1 MARSPSSLL
10 SRLCCATAVGIS
22 LLSSPVFAQTDTR
35 GATQPDK
42 NTAMSARELRAPK
55 VIFFDVNETLLDL
68 TAMRSSVGEAL
79 GGRDDLLPLWFS
91 TMLHHSL
98 VDSTTGRFH
107 TFGEIGVA
115 SLLMVAE
122 IEGIEL
128 TKAQAKTAIVTPLR
142 SLPPHPDV
150 RDGLQALKDKG
161 YKLVSLTNSSN
172 KGVYTQFK
180 NADLLSYFDE
190 RLSVEDINLY
200 KPDTRTYEWAI
211 EKMGIAAEDAM
222 LVAAHGWDIAG
233 AKQAGW
239 QAAFI
244 ARPGKVLYPL
254 AIAPDT
260 VVSGLDEL
268 VSQLPDAK

>member
-35 GATQPDK
+35 DAAQPDK

-98 VDSTTGRFH
+98 IDSTTGRFH

-128 TKAQAKTAIVTPLR
+128 TKAQAKTAIITPLQ

-172 KGVYTQFK
+172 QGVYTQFK

-200 KPDTRTYEWAI
+200 KPDTRTYEWAS

-244 ARPGKVLYPL
+244 ARSGKVLYPL

>member
-35 GATQPDK
+35 GAAQPDK

-150 RDGLQALKDKG
+150 RDGLQALKNKG

-172 KGVYTQFK
+172 QGVYTQFK

-260 VVSGLDEL
+260 VVRGLDEL

>member
-1 MARSPSSLL
+1 
-10 SRLCCATAVGIS
+10 
-22 LLSSPVFAQTDTR
+22 
-35 GATQPDK
+35 
-42 NTAMSARELRAPK
+42 
-55 VIFFDVNETLLDL
+55 LDL

-150 RDGLQALKDKG
+150 RDGLQALKNKG

-172 KGVYTQFK
+172 QGVYTQFK

-190 RLSVEDINLY
+190 RLSVKDINLY

-211 EKMGIAAEDAM
+211 EKMGIVAEDAM

-260 VVSGLDEL
+260 VVSGLNEL

>member
-1 MARSPSSLL
+1 MKMRAILCFILL
-10 SRLCCATAVGIS
+10 FTVPTS
-22 LLSSPVFAQTDTR
+22 FADVSDQ
-35 GATQPDK
+35 K
-42 NTAMSARELRAPK
+42 PK

-68 TAMRSSVGEAL
+68 SAMRTSVSKAL

-115 SLLMVAE
+115 SLMMVAE
-122 IEGIEL
+122 IQGIEI
-128 TKAQAKTAIVTPLR
+128 TKEEAKKAIVTPLQ

-150 RDGLQALKDKG
+150 VAGLKALKAKG
-161 YKLVSLTNSSN
+161 YTLVSLTNSSN

-180 NADLLSYFDE
+180 NANLLSFFDA

-200 KPDTRTYEWAI
+200 KPDTRTYEWAAN
-211 EKMGIAAEDAM
+211 KMGVKPEEAM

-239 QAAFI
+239 RAAFI
-244 ARPGKVLYPL
+244 ERPGKE
-254 AIAPDT
+254 ICH
-260 VVSGLDEL
+260 G
-268 VSQLPDAK
+268 

>member
-35 GATQPDK
+35 GAAQPDK

-150 RDGLQALKDKG
+150 RDGLQALKNKG

-172 KGVYTQFK
+172 QGVYTQFK

-260 VVSGLDEL
+260 VVSGLGEL

>member
-22 LLSSPVFAQTDTR
+22 LLASPVFAQTDTR
-35 GATQPDK
+35 GAAQPDK

-128 TKAQAKTAIVTPLR
+128 TKAKAKTAIVTPLR

-150 RDGLQALKDKG
+150 RDGLQALKNKG

-172 KGVYTQFK
+172 QGVYTQFK

>member
-1 MARSPSSLL
+1 MAPSPSSLL

-35 GATQPDK
+35 GAAQPDK

-128 TKAQAKTAIVTPLR
+128 TKEQAKTAIVTPLR

-172 KGVYTQFK
+172 QGVYTQFK